1 MPSLLPHWQLPE
13 AGVHVAEPQAAAAP
27 AALPNPVADA
37 GQLPAVEATE
47 EEALYAAVEEA
58 QRMGAGDG
66 AACAEATQEAAD
78 RRQQED
84 GERRRRS
91 KMVQNIALCEKL
103 GIKYRTKG
111 DACPPA
117 GRSG

>member
-1 MPSLLPHWQLPE
+1 MPSLLPHRQLPE

-37 GQLPAVEATE
+37 GRLPAVEATE

-66 AACAEATQEAAD
+66 AACAEATQVAKEAAD

-84 GERRRRS
+84 GE
-91 KMVQNIALCEKL
+91 
-103 GIKYRTKG
+103 
-111 DACPPA
+111 
-117 GRSG
+117 